1 MSRIYPVVLLLGL
14 VLMVA
19 GAATTYVALGQDG
32 ETQVV
37 EEPVTEEVQPSPTL
51 EPTVEP
57 PPVIEQPAQPV
68 VEAPP
73 VQPTVVLPSPTLVP
87 TEIIPPTA
95 VPTEVIPPT
104 AVPTEIIPPTEVI
117 PPTLVPTEV
126 IVEQTEMV
134 APTEVI
140 PPTVVEPVAE
150 AVVPEQTEAVENI
163 VPTEAVVLPE
173 QTEVAAPT
181 EAVIVPEQTE
191 VVAPTEAVIVPEQTQ
206 VVAPT
211 EAVLPTATLDPA
223 LIPTLP
229 DSGTGQSNEGE
240 VPTLGPENPLDITP
254 TEAVIVPE
262 QTEVVAPTEV
272 MLPTIDPLS
281 SPTPVEVIPTEISA
295 EATEEVVN
303 TGTVIRGSASTAF
316 GQLQGIALTLT
327 QPDGTVLETVTDAQ
341 GGFLFEGL
349 LPGDYTLSAA
359 VTGALTSQTTVT
371 LTEGQQLDLPPAVL
385 AIGDLNQD
393 NQIDMND
400 VVLLAANYNYPA
412 EVAGV
417 DLNGDSWIDVSDL
430 AILGAQFGAVGPL
443 PWN

>member
-14 VLMVA
+14 MLMVA

-32 ETQVV
+32 ETELV
-37 EEPVTEEVQPSPTL
+37 EEPATEEVQPTPTL

-57 PPVIEQPAQPV
+57 QPVVEQPVQPV

-73 VQPTVVLPSPTLVP
+73 VQPTVVV
-87 TEIIPPTA
+87 
-95 VPTEVIPPT
+95 
-104 AVPTEIIPPTEVI
+104 PTEVI

-126 IVEQTEMV
+126 IPPTLV
-134 APTEVI
+134 PTEVI
-140 PPTVVEPVAE
+140 PPTDIPAEVIVEQIEVVVPTEVILPTVVEPVVE
-150 AVVPEQTEAVENI
+150 AVVLEQTEAVALPANEEV
-163 VPTEAVVLPE
+163 VPADSVVLPE
-173 QTEVAAPT
+173 QTEMVAPT

-191 VVAPTEAVIVPEQTQ
+191 AIMPTEAVIVPEQPE
-206 VVAPT
+206 VIVPT
-211 EAVLPTATLDPA
+211 EVLPEPTLDPA

-229 DSGTGQSNEGE
+229 DSGTGQSNAGE
-240 VPTLGPENPLDITP
+240 VPTLGPENPLEIAP
-254 TEAVIVPE
+254 TEAVIMPE
-262 QTEVVAPTEV
+262 QTEAVMPTEIL
-272 MLPTIDPLS
+272 LPTIDPLA
-281 SPTPVEVIPTEISA
+281 SPTPDEMMPTEIPA

-303 TGTVIRGSASTAF
+303 TGTLIRGSASTAF
-316 GQLQGIALTLT
+316 GQLQGISLTLM
-327 QPDGTVLETVTDAQ
+327 QPDGTILETVTDEQ
-341 GGFLFEGL
+341 GGFVFEGL
-349 LPGDYTLSAA
+349 LPGDYTLSAGVA
-359 VTGALTSQTTVT
+359 GALTSQTTVT
-371 LTEGQQLDLPPAVL
+371 LTEGQQLELPPAVL
-385 AIGDLNQD
+385 AIGDLNLD